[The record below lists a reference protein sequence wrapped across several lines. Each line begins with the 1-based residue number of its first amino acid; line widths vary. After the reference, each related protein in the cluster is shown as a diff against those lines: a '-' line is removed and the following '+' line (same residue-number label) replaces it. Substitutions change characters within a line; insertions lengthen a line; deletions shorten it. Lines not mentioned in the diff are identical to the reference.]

1 MVTADAV
8 PARSDR
14 WLRAIW
20 YGLLAEISTIAT
32 IVVIVSFYRY
42 GIAKGLSDAEYAAF
56 SQRVGAIV
64 GVVGGTGYTLL
75 FAHRL
80 MRRLSSNFVAHG
92 IVVAVAAIAL
102 SVGGSIA
109 GHQGVPTAYI
119 LASLLKLAAGA
130 FAGSGWMR
138 SASPLRT

>member
-1 MVTADAV
+1 MTEAA
-8 PARSDR
+8 PARSEQ
-14 WLRAIW
+14 WLRAIG

-42 GIAKGLSDAEYAAF
+42 GVEKGLSDAEYEAF
-56 SQRVGAIV
+56 GRRVGAIV
-64 GVVGGTGYTLL
+64 GVVGGAIYTFF

-80 MRRLSSNFVAHG
+80 MRRLSSKYVAHG

-109 GHQGVPTAYI
+109 GHQGVPAAYI
-119 LASLLKLAAGA
+119 LASALKLGAGTL
-130 FAGSGWMR
+130 AGS
-138 SASPLRT
+138 AFLRRR

>member
-1 MVTADAV
+1 MA
-8 PARSDR
+8 ARSDR

-32 IVVIVSFYRY
+32 IVVIVMFYRY
-42 GIAKGLSDAEYAAF
+42 GIAKGLSDADYTAF
-56 SQRVGAIV
+56 GERAGAIV
-64 GVVGGTGYTLL
+64 GVVGGTVYTFF

-109 GHQGVPTAYI
+109 GHHGVPTAYI

-130 FAGSGWMR
+130 LAGSAWMR
-138 SASPLRT
+138 GVSPPRT